1 MRDLLRELNEWD
13 EWPPAWK
20 PEPGDILVGKVL
32 HYDKGYTPYGEV
44 RTCIV
49 EQDDGERVS
58 LWLSTTVLLDQ
69 FKRLRPRIG
78 ERIGLKYLGK
88 HPDLGYHRYR
98 LIVDRDEPLD
108 FTPLGGEAKV
118 AAGAGAVDDED
129 LPF

>member
-1 MRDLLRELNEWD
+1 MRDLVRELTEWGD

-20 PEPGDILVGKVL
+20 PKPGDILTGRVL
-32 HYDKGYTPYGEV
+32 CYDKGVTPYGEV

-69 FKRLRPRIG
+69 FKRLKPGIG

-88 HPDLGYHRYR
+88 HSDLGYHRYR
-98 LIVDRDEPLD
+98 LVVDREEPLS
-108 FTPLGGEAKV
+108 FEPLGGEAKV
-118 AAGAGAVDDED
+118 ASTADEKD